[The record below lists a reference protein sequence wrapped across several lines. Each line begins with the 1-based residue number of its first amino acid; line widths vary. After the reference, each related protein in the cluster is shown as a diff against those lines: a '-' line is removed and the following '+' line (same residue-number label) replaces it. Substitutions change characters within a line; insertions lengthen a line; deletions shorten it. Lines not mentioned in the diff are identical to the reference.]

1 MDSAIPHHGSAG
13 TLRGPAQPGCATAPA
28 SGSTTATGDA
38 PARSIPTPRGNPV
51 IRLQNAGLAFGD
63 RTLWSGLD
71 LDVAPGEYL
80 AVLGSNGTGK
90 TSFLKVLL
98 GLLPLTNGT
107 ASVNGTRPRAAAS
120 RVGYVPQQRGFPVR
134 TPLRAKDL
142 VAQGVDGHRWGIR
155 MHPRRVHRKV
165 DELLERVGATDY
177 ADAPVGLLSGGE
189 QQRLRIAQ
197 ALVADPT
204 VMLCDEALLSLDL
217 HNQHVVSE
225 LVHEQRQRHGC
236 AVVFVTH
243 DVNPIIDH
251 VDRILYLAN
260 GSFRI
265 GTPDEVLRSDVLSEL
280 YGARIE
286 VLRSNGRIFVAGR
299 PDSAHHTDS
308 LED

>member
-1 MDSAIPHHGSAG
+1 MR
-13 TLRGPAQPGCATAPA
+13 TETA
-28 SGSTTATGDA
+28 SGVVPGGRA
-38 PARSIPTPRGNPV
+38 ARDQPV
-51 IRLQNAGLAFGD
+51 IRLSDASLAFGE

-71 LDVAPGEYL
+71 LSVAPGEYL

-98 GLLPLTNGT
+98 GLLPLTSGT
-107 ASVNGTRPRAAAS
+107 VSVNGTGPRAAAS
-120 RVGYVPQQRGFPVR
+120 RVGYVPQQRGFPTR

-142 VAQGVDGHRWGIR
+142 VAQGVDGHRWGVR
-155 MHPRRVHRKV
+155 MHPRRVHRRV
-165 DELLERVGATDY
+165 AELLERVGATEY

-197 ALVADPT
+197 ALAAEPT

-217 HNQHVVSE
+217 HHQHVVSE
-225 LVHEQRQRHGC
+225 LVHEQRERTGC

-243 DVNPIIDH
+243 DVNPIIEH

-260 GSFRI
+260 GAFRI

-280 YGARIE
+280 YGTRIE
-286 VLRSNGRIFVAGR
+286 VLRSNGRILVAGR
-299 PDSAHHTDS
+299 PDSTHHTDS
-308 LED
+308 PEELIP